1 MSGAEASSEIT
12 HESGYAKGVAVAIVT
27 QNKDDDG
34 LCRVKVRY
42 PWHDKPR
49 GDRPPGGRP
58 PSASGPRPWS
68 GKPRDSNAKSFAP
81 NRPRPGGTRDEDRP
95 RKRRDDED

>member
-1 MSGAEASSEIT
+1 MSVAVPATSEIT

-27 QNKDDDG
+27 QNQDEDG

-49 GDRPPGGRP
+49 ESYWARLAVQMAGKGRGTV
-58 PSASGPRPWS
+58 SDVIRAIDFASS
-68 GKPRDSNAKSFAP
+68 SERDLSSRA
-81 NRPRPGGTRDEDRP
+81 RV
-95 RKRRDDED
+95 